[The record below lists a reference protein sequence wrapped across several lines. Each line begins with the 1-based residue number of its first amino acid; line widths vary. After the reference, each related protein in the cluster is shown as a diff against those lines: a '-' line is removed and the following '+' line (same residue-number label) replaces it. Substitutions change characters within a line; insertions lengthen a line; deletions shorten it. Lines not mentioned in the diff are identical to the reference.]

1 MSGLKSKTLLG
12 LSMSIVMMVTGLM
25 FTFASGASAAK
36 GGKPATAT
44 TATCT
49 LTATGVGGQLA
60 LNGTGYTQGGSYRVQ
75 YNWPSGGIADT
86 GTTADATGAISVVSY
101 AYWSGTYKATVY
113 PTSGQ
118 TSAVATCS
126 TTV

>member
-75 YNWPSGGIADT
+75 YNWPSGGSVHT
-86 GTTADATGAISVVSY
+86 GATPDAPGAISAVSY
-101 AYWSGTYKATVY
+101 GDSCGPY
-113 PTSGQ
+113 
-118 TSAVATCS
+118 
-126 TTV
+126 

>member
-75 YNWPSGGIADT
+75 YNWPSGGIADKAAT
-86 GTTADATGAISVVSY
+86 GEATGAS
-101 AYWSGTYKATVY
+101 
-113 PTSGQ
+113 
-118 TSAVATCS
+118 SAVTHS
-126 TTV
+126 SSSDT